1 MTLAEVVKQ
10 YRAEHD
16 MSQRTFAK
24 LAKMSNTSLKNIE
37 DGVTITPRVD
47 SLKNIASAMGITLA
61 ELFNSID
68 SSFIF
73 SLREPSQEEKEDELL
88 LSLFDSLNDAGRT
101 KLMDYATV
109 LSENPRYQAKGKRDQ
124 TAAYVKR

>member
-37 DGVTITPRVD
+37 DGVTLAPRVD
-47 SLKNIASAMGITLA
+47 SLKNIASAMGISLS
-61 ELFNSID
+61 ELFNHID
-68 SSFIF
+68 GSFIF
-73 SLREPSQEEKEDELL
+73 SLKEPSKEEK
-88 LSLFDSLNDAGRT
+88 RT
-101 KLMDYATV
+101 
-109 LSENPRYQAKGKRDQ
+109 SFF
-124 TAAYVKR
+124 

>member
-1 MTLAEVVKQ
+1 MTLAEVIKQ
-10 YRAEHD
+10 YRTEHD

-88 LSLFDSLNDAGRT
+88 LSLFDSLNDAGRA
-101 KLMDYATV
+101 KLMDYATD
-109 LSENPRYQAKGKRDQ
+109 LSENPRYQAK
-124 TAAYVKR
+124 

>member
-37 DGVTITPRVD
+37 DGVTIAPRVD
-47 SLKNIASAMGITLA
+47 SLKNIASAMGLTLA
-61 ELFNSID
+61 ELFNNID
-68 SSFIF
+68 GSFLF
-73 SLREPSQEEKEDELL
+73 SLKEPTAEEKEDEVL
-88 LSLFDSLNDAGRT
+88 LSLFGDLNEAGRA
-101 KLMDYATV
+101 KLMDYATD
-109 LSENPRYQAKGKRDQ
+109 LSENPKYQAE
-124 TAAYVKR
+124 

>member
-37 DGVTITPRVD
+37 DGVTVAPRVD
-47 SLKNIASAMGITLA
+47 SLKNIASAMGLSLTD
-61 ELFNSID
+61 LFNRID
-68 SSFIF
+68 ESFIF
-73 SLREPSQEEKEDELL
+73 SLKVPTEEEKEDELL
-88 LSLFDSLNDAGRT
+88 LSLFGDLNEAGRA
-101 KLMDYATV
+101 KLLDYALD
-109 LSENPRYQAKGKRDQ
+109 LSENPKYQAE
-124 TAAYVKR
+124 

>member
-37 DGVTITPRVD
+37 DGVTLAPRVD
-47 SLKNIASAMGITLA
+47 SLKNIASAMGISLS
-61 ELFNSID
+61 ELFNHID
-68 SSFIF
+68 GSFIF
-73 SLREPSQEEKEDELL
+73 SLKEPSKEEKEDELL
-88 LSLFDSLNDAGRT
+88 LSFFGNLNDAGRT
-101 KLMDYATV
+101 KLLDYALD
-109 LSENPRYQAKGKRDQ
+109 LSENPKYQAE
-124 TAAYVKR
+124 

>member
-37 DGVTITPRVD
+37 DGVTVAPRVD
-47 SLKNIASAMGITLA
+47 SLKNIASAMGISLA
-61 ELFNSID
+61 ELFNNID
-68 SSFIF
+68 ESFIF
-73 SLREPSQEEKEDELL
+73 SLKEPSKRTLR
-88 LSLFDSLNDAGRT
+88 LFFYLKANYI
-101 KLMDYATV
+101 KLQKNA
-109 LSENPRYQAKGKRDQ
+109 
-124 TAAYVKR
+124 